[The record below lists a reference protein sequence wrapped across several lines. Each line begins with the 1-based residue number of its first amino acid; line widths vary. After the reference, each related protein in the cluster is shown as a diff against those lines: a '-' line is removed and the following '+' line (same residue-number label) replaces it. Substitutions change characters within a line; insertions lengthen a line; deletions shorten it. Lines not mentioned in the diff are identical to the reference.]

1 MKVLLFAIILLLF
14 SHGLSDYIFQTE
26 KMVKRKADGNF
37 KGFIEHFL
45 IVLSLNIV
53 LMAFFTAR
61 AFPCLVILSMLHIL
75 IDWGKYKLFKSESL
89 TSFVLDQFFHI
100 FTIVLIGLAIA
111 DFLRPFFLGAYLQ
124 PYFQVFST
132 LTVYV
137 YVVLGG
143 AIFIKYALLSPLV
156 YIPRAEITTSGRII
170 GIIERILMTTLV
182 AMGQVAAAGFVI
194 AAKSIARYKELD
206 DKNFA
211 EYYLIGTM
219 LSMLLALL
227 GGILIRFL
235 YQI

>member
-1 MKVLLFAIILLLF
+1 MKILLFSIILLFF
-14 SHGLSDYIFQTE
+14 SHGLGDYVFQTE
-26 KMVKRKADGNF
+26 KMVKRKLDGKF
-37 KGFIEHFL
+37 RSFMEHFL

-53 LMAFFTAR
+53 LMVFFTTG
-61 AFPCLVILSMLHIL
+61 AFPYLIALSVFHIL

-89 TSFVLDQFFHI
+89 NSFVLDQISHI
-100 FTIVLIGLAIA
+100 ITMVLIGLKIA
-111 DFLRPFFLGAYLQ
+111 DFLRPSFLGVHFET
-124 PYFQVFST
+124 YFQVFSI
-132 LTVYV
+132 LTVYI

-143 AIFIKYALLSPLV
+143 AIFIRYALLSPLV
-156 YIPRAEITTSGRII
+156 YVPKAEITTSGKII

-235 YQI
+235 YQM